1 MYKLPQKLDINNAE
15 QIRKEMLE
23 ILPAEADASEMTYI
37 SSSGLRVLLEVNKA
51 LPQNLK
57 IKEVNPEVYE
67 ILEST
72 GFTDILTVEKK
83 LKEVS
88 IEGLPLIGKG
98 SCGTV
103 YRLDEETVIKVYDAP
118 RHQHETGMAKME
130 ADISREVFKRGLPTA
145 ISYNIVKCG
154 PYYAAI
160 YEKVTGVTVGDAIL
174 EDPSRLDDL
183 VAKFAA
189 LGQQLHHTDAPA
201 DIFPEAIKLK
211 LSRGDVLLQPWLTDE
226 EMKRWKDLVNTIP
239 DRPFMVHTDFHFDNV
254 MVQND
259 EIILIDV
266 GGISHGHPVFDF
278 ISMYLRAKS
287 PELTKS
293 KLSPELNVKIFD
305 TYVKDYFGERLTEE
319 NKWTL
324 KEILDFAGNIPIVG
338 AYCGMFRP
346 GECDPETEKDIRR
359 RLNEIISI
367 TPEELKAK
375 FDFVDKELFV

>member
-1 MYKLPQKLDINNAE
+1 MYKLPQRLDINNSEEIKKEIMENPPLEVDAE
-15 QIRKEMLE
+15 DMI
-23 ILPAEADASEMTYI
+23 YI
-37 SSSGLRVLLEVNKA
+37 SSSGLRVLLELNKT
-51 LPQNLK
+51 LPQKLTVKN
-57 IKEVNPEVYE
+57 VVPEVYE
-67 ILEST
+67 IFENT
-72 GFTDILTVEKK
+72 GFTDLLNVEKK

-88 IEGLPLIGKG
+88 IEGLQLIGKG

-103 YRLDEETVIKVYDAP
+103 YRLDDETVIKVYDAP

-154 PYYAAI
+154 PYNAAI

-174 EDPSRLDDL
+174 EDPSKLDEL

-189 LGQQLHHTDAPA
+189 LGRQLHHTEAPA

-211 LSRGDVLLQPWLTDE
+211 LSRGDVLLMPWLDE
-226 EMKRWKDLVNTIP
+226 DGMKRWKDLVNTIP
-239 DRPFMVHTDFHFDNV
+239 DRPYMVHTDFHFDNV
-254 MVQND
+254 MVQD
-259 EIILIDV
+259 GEIILIDV

-305 TYVKDYFGERLTEE
+305 TYVKDYFGDKLNESNIRVL
-319 NKWTL
+319 N
-324 KEILDFAGNIPIVG
+324 EIFDFAGNIPIVA
-338 AYCGMFRP
+338 AYCGMYKP
-346 GECDPETEKDIRR
+346 GECDPKIEKDIRE
-359 RLNEIISI
+359 RLNRIISI

-375 FDFVDKELFV
+375 FEFVDKELFI